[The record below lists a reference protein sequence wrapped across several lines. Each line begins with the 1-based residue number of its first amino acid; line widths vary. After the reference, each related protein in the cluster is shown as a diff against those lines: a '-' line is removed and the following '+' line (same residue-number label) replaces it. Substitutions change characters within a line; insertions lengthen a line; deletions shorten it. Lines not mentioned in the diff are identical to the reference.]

1 MSKRDIETV
10 CELSAH
16 LALRDARTTPGH
28 SPTPCHISA
37 PMYAKDAM
45 TLQRL
50 ARNIRNKAKHIE
62 SVPWGTYLRVM
73 CDKGEAVLK
82 PYGLVGE
89 FSKDGITI
97 IGLPSNGDWGD
108 SAGFAI

>member
-10 CELSAH
+10 CTLAAH
-16 LALRDARTTPGH
+16 LALKDAETV
-28 SPTPCHISA
+28 SPHTDLSSPRANAGI
-37 PMYAKDAM
+37 YAQDAM

-97 IGLPSNGDWGD
+97 IGLPSNGDGD
-108 SAGFAI
+108 GFAI